1 MKDRRAREQI
11 INIWTARIIPLILF
25 GVVVYT
31 TYVTIGLLCVDYLLR
46 DHGVK
51 GSAIAI
57 IVVYSILLI
66 LMTVSWLRLFLITT
80 FNPPYVPLGPA
91 AIREREHLNDKGNS
105 QSEEDGLGAGEYQMT
120 EKGGKDDPN
129 SPGLELFYTKDVF
142 VSEGDG
148 RPIWCVQCKNWKPDR
163 THHDR
168 ASGRCIKKMDHF
180 CPWVGGPI
188 GENNFKFFIQY
199 TFWTALYCLHI
210 LIVMSF
216 YVSRQRASKTEKL
229 NKQFVAIIA
238 LAGFFMLFTGS
249 LTVNSCDLAL
259 KNLTAVEKLSAH
271 YKVHVF
277 AIKKPSHCRTRSS
290 YYREVTYPLD
300 DYQMSLMV
308 RKPVPDGLSQ
318 NGNSSVLLGS
328 TTEQGDHAS
337 NQLQSASTTPP
348 VVVVSMPNTLPDSSH
363 TATSAVQPHNSS
375 CPVQA
380 QTSRDRMATRTFAIL
395 TTAEG
400 ENPWDLGSYVANFK
414 TVMGSSV
421 IDWFLPTTSPCSI
434 HEDPESQFT
443 LGNAVKHIR
452 ERNGLMEH
460 TYSYAGNFVP
470 PQQTSNTDNTQQQ
483 VQLGT
488 INGNAR

>member
-1 MKDRRAREQI
+1 MKDQRAREQI

-25 GVVVYT
+25 GVVVYA
-31 TYVTIGLLCVDYLLR
+31 TYVTIGLLCVDYLLH
-46 DHGVK
+46 DHGAK

-57 IVVYSILLI
+57 IVVYFILLI

-80 FNPPYVPLGPA
+80 FDPPYVPLGPA

-142 VSEGDG
+142 
-148 RPIWCVQCKNWKPDR
+148 WKPDR

-216 YVSRQRASKTEKL
+216 YVSRQRASKSEKL
-229 NKQFVAIIA
+229 NKQFVAMIA

-277 AIKKPSHCRTRSS
+277 AIKKPNNCRTQSS

-318 NGNSSVLLGS
+318 NGNSSVLPES
-328 TTEQGDHAS
+328 TTEQGVHAS
-337 NQLQSASTTPP
+337 NQLQSASTTSPG
-348 VVVVSMPNTLPDSSH
+348 VVVSMSNNLPDSSH
-363 TATSAVQPHNSS
+363 TATSAAQPHNSS
-375 CPVQA
+375 CPVQG

-414 TVMGSSV
+414 TVMGNSV
-421 IDWFLPTTSPCSI
+421 IDWFLPTISPCSI
-434 HEDPESQFT
+434 HEDPESQFN
-443 LGNAVKHIR
+443 LGNAVKRIR

-460 TYSYAGNFVP
+460 RSSYVENFVP

-488 INGNAR
+488 INGNVR